1 MRSVR
6 CDVCGTKALM
16 AASQCP
22 KCGHQFSVRDGFGD
36 MLPLS
41 HCSTCNS
48 DYPAS
53 IGSCKW
59 CGTTPQRAPVAPHIW
74 KGVGIVA
81 FVGMAWGAWMVHDDK
96 PTQAAATSQLQGL
109 LKPDS
114 SAVSSDSARPAE
126 TLASGNPVDS
136 VARDTSTS
144 VVLAD
149 TLAEPLLAGIVPS
162 LDSIT
167 SVQSAGAI
175 AEPEPAP
182 AIDTTPVVPVA
193 REAAREIAREPVRA
207 PVPGPVRAH
216 APARKSVRPPL
227 AAPASPRAAT
237 RAVARPPATV
247 KAAPRVAPGVAV
259 APKASTRSRKA
270 ASRWTSTVARSWV
283 VVRADPNKKSRIIAS
298 IGPNTRVQLGEAR
311 GEWRRIKTKGLAGW
325 VEHRLFLARTSLA
338 IRGSRLAAR

>member
-22 KCGHQFSVRDGFGD
+22 KCGHQISVRDGFGD

-114 SAVSSDSARPAE
+114 SGIKSDSARAAE
-126 TLASGNPVDS
+126 NLASGNTVDS

-149 TLAEPLLAGIVPS
+149 TLTEPMLAGFVPR

-182 AIDTTPVVPVA
+182 AIDTTPVVP
-193 REAAREIAREPVRA
+193 IARETARDSVRA
-207 PVPGPVRAH
+207 PVPAPVRAH
-216 APARKSVRPPL
+216 APARKSVRPPV
-227 AAPASPRAAT
+227 AAPSRATT
-237 RAVARPPATV
+237 RGVVRPPAPV
-247 KAAPRVAPGVAV
+247 KAAPHVAPRVAA

-270 ASRWTSTVARSWV
+270 VSRWTSTISRSWV

>member
-16 AASQCP
+16 AASKCP

-41 HCSTCNS
+41 HCSTCDS

-114 SAVSSDSARPAE
+114 SAISSDSARPTE
-126 TLASGNPVDS
+126 TLASEKTVD
-136 VARDTSTS
+136 RDTSTS

-149 TLAEPLLAGIVPS
+149 TLAQPMLAGIVPS
-162 LDSIT
+162 SDSIT

-182 AIDTTPVVPVA
+182 AVDTTRVVPVA
-193 REAAREIAREPVRA
+193 RETVAREPVRETA
-207 PVPGPVRAH
+207 RESVREPVPAPARVR
-216 APARKSVRPPL
+216 APARKAVRPP
-227 AAPASPRAAT
+227 AAASSRATPRG
-237 RAVARPPATV
+237 VVRPPATA
-247 KAAPRVAPGVAV
+247 KAPPRVAV
-259 APKASTRSRKA
+259 APKTSPRSRKS
-270 ASRWTSTVARSWV
+270 ASRWTSTIARNWV
-283 VVRADPNKKSRIIAS
+283 IVRADPNKKSRIVAS

-325 VEHRLFLARTSLA
+325 VEHRLLLARTSLA
-338 IRGSRLAAR
+338 PSRGSRLAAR

>member
-114 SAVSSDSARPAE
+114 SGLESDLARAAE
-126 TLASGNPVDS
+126 TLASDNTVDS
-136 VARDTSTS
+136 VASDTSTS

-149 TLAEPLLAGIVPS
+149 TLAEPMLAGFVPS
-162 LDSIT
+162 SDSIT

-216 APARKSVRPPL
+216 APARKSVRPPV
-227 AAPASPRAAT
+227 AAPASPRATT
-237 RAVARPPATV
+237 RGVVRPPA
-247 KAAPRVAPGVAV
+247 KAAPRVAV

-325 VEHRLFLARTSLA
+325 VEHRLFLARTSRA

>member
-22 KCGHQFSVRDGFGD
+22 KCGHQISVRDGFGD

-114 SAVSSDSARPAE
+114 SGIKSDSARAAE
-126 TLASGNPVDS
+126 TLASENTVDS

-149 TLAEPLLAGIVPS
+149 TLAEPMLAGIIPR

-182 AIDTTPVVPVA
+182 AIDTTPVVP
-193 REAAREIAREPVRA
+193 IARETARESVRA
-207 PVPGPVRAH
+207 PVPEPVRAH
-216 APARKSVRPPL
+216 APARKSVRPSV
-227 AAPASPRAAT
+227 AAPSRATT
-237 RAVARPPATV
+237 RGVVRPPAPATA
-247 KAAPRVAPGVAV
+247 KAAPRVAV

-270 ASRWTSTVARSWV
+270 VSRWTSTISRSWV

-338 IRGSRLAAR
+338 PSRGSRLAAR

>member
-22 KCGHQFSVRDGFGD
+22 KCGHQISVRDGFGD

-53 IGSCKW
+53 NGSCKW

-114 SAVSSDSARPAE
+114 SGIKSDSARAAE
-126 TLASGNPVDS
+126 NPASGDTVDS
-136 VARDTSTS
+136 VARDTSAS

-149 TLAEPLLAGIVPS
+149 TLAEPMLAGFVPR

-167 SVQSAGAI
+167 PVQSAGAI

-182 AIDTTPVVPVA
+182 VIDTTPVVPVA
-193 REAAREIAREPVRA
+193 REAVRESVSAPVPAPVRA
-207 PVPGPVRAH
+207 R
-216 APARKSVRPPL
+216 APARKSVRPPV
-227 AAPASPRAAT
+227 AAPSRATT
-237 RAVARPPATV
+237 RGVVRPPAPTPA
-247 KAAPRVAPGVAV
+247 KAAPRVAV
-259 APKASTRSRKA
+259 APKASARSRKA
-270 ASRWTSTVARSWV
+270 VSRWTSTISRSWV
-283 VVRADPNKKSRIIAS
+283 VVRADPNKKSRIVAS

>member
-22 KCGHQFSVRDGFGD
+22 KCGHQISVRDGFGD
-36 MLPLS
+36 MVPLS

-96 PTQAAATSQLQGL
+96 PTQAAATSQLNSL

-114 SAVSSDSARPAE
+114 SAVPSDSARPAE
-126 TLASGNPVDS
+126 TLASETTVDS

-149 TLAEPLLAGIVPS
+149 TLAQPMLAGIVPS
-162 LDSIT
+162 VDSIT

-193 REAAREIAREPVRA
+193 RETARESVRA
-207 PVPGPVRAH
+207 PVPEPVRAH
-216 APARKSVRPPL
+216 APARKSVRPPV
-227 AAPASPRAAT
+227 AAPASPRATT
-237 RAVARPPATV
+237 RGVVRPPA
-247 KAAPRVAPGVAV
+247 KAAPRVAV

>member
-36 MLPLS
+36 TLPLS
-41 HCSTCNS
+41 HCSTCDS

-74 KGVGIVA
+74 KGIGIVA
-81 FVGMAWGAWMVHDDK
+81 FVGMAWGAWMVHDDR

-114 SAVSSDSARPAE
+114 SGIKSDSARASE
-126 TLASGNPVDS
+126 TLASDNTVDS

-149 TLAEPLLAGIVPS
+149 TLAQPMLAGIIPS
-162 LDSIT
+162 FDSISSVT
-167 SVQSAGAI
+167 SVQSAGAV

-193 REAAREIAREPVRA
+193 RETAREAVRA
-207 PVPGPVRAH
+207 PVPEPAGAR
-216 APARKSVRPPL
+216 APARKSVRPPV
-227 AAPASPRAAT
+227 AAPSRATT
-237 RAVARPPATV
+237 RAVVRPPAPA
-247 KAAPRVAPGVAV
+247 KAAPRVAA

-270 ASRWTSTVARSWV
+270 ASRWTSTVSRSWV

-325 VEHRLFLARTSLA
+325 VEHRLFMARTSLV
-338 IRGSRLAAR
+338 ITGSRLAAR